1 MAALLVFHFVAL
13 PPFFI
18 YAINIS
24 IYSLINDVGPKIEV
38 DDVGFYAGPNC
49 CFCRVI
55 VILCHDITIFAFFR
69 RLCRGI
75 FRNIRW
81 HNLESL
87 LRQGL

>member
-13 PPFFI
+13 PLFFI

-24 IYSLINDVGPKIEV
+24 IYRFINDAGPKIEV

-49 CFCRVI
+49 CFCRFI
-55 VILCHDITIFAFFR
+55 IILCCDIAIFAFFR
-69 RLCRGI
+69 RLYCGI
-75 FRNIRW
+75 CSNIRW

-87 LRQGL
+87 SRQGL